1 MRNTLYICPPFLNHH
16 AMPVLTPPTLVVEFR
31 SDQARFQSAAHR
43 DQIAKIVRQAD
54 RLIERA
60 EVERDRLKVR
70 ARL

>member
-1 MRNTLYICPPFLNHH
+1 
-16 AMPVLTPPTLVVEFR
+16 MPALTPPTLVVEFR

-54 RLIERA
+54 RLIERV